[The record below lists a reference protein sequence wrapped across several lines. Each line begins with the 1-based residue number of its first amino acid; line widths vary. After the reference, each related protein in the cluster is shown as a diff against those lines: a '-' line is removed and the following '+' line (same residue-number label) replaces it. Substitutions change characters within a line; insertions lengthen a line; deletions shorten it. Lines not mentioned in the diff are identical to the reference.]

1 MVTIKKIFIPEEH
14 AERVVLEDSFGNRS
28 DHKYPL
34 VVSVEVAPHQFEWRE
49 FDIDS
54 AVEKELAIMQAR
66 EEKVREHARK
76 RGHRHPAIE
85 GEPAGSVAGR
95 ECGECE

>member
-14 AERVVLEDSFGNRS
+14 AERVILEDSFGNKS

-54 AVEKELAIMQAR
+54 AVQKELAIMQAR
-66 EEKVREHARK
+66 EEKVREHGRK

-85 GEPAGSVAGR
+85 GDPAGSIPAGD
-95 ECGECE
+95 CADCE